1 MEQTSKLTMPQP
13 PLSPRMQSE
22 LEDLVYA
29 KRKSPEMLSRNTSP
43 EVMKITTSF
52 GPIDTP
58 RADQIA
64 TPKAFLMSSTP
75 PRPFSPRYQEN
86 APEAMPPVPP
96 GIAQPPSSA
105 CRQPRLR
112 SIVDVDFADTSRP
125 EAPGYLTPRTRTP
138 SRIAARKAAQRNLP
152 PAGSASAYT
161 QYNNAERGRDMT
173 PLREQ
178 ALLTHALLR
187 DMRPIPKAVG
197 LGGGAPP
204 LRARAIVNQHGL
216 GMQRPTWWPTAA

>member
-1 MEQTSKLTMPQP
+1 MPPMPRP

-29 KRKSPEMLSRNTSP
+29 KRKSRDMLSRNTSP

-52 GPIDTP
+52 GPIESP
-58 RADQIA
+58 RADPIA
-64 TPKAFLMSSTP
+64 TPKATSQTP
-75 PRPFSPRYQEN
+75 PRPSSPRYQEN
-86 APEAMPPVPP
+86 APEAMPPMSPSI
-96 GIAQPPSSA
+96 IAQTPGSA
-105 CRQPRLR
+105 RRQSRLR
-112 SIVDVDFADTSRP
+112 SIVAVDFADASRP

-161 QYNNAERGRDMT
+161 QYNNAERGMDMT